1 MAKYTE
7 SKYSG
12 SERPR
17 AGIADTE
24 GEIRLVELFHQINR
38 MIWKLLAPMFKEGR
52 LSVTE
57 SVALMAVHKRG
68 MIRVTK
74 IARII
79 GIPASTLTGI
89 LDRLVRQGLLKRSRD
104 PEDRRSVVM
113 TETPKA
119 REFIRNWMA
128 PMESIMQRALKSMP
142 GSRKKRLILDLQY
155 VLDSLEH
162 TDENHGCK

>member
-1 MAKYTE
+1 MSKYTKP
-7 SKYSG
+7 KYSEA
-12 SERPR
+12 ERD
-17 AGIADTE
+17 GTQDE
-24 GEIRLVELFHQINR
+24 MRLVELFHQINR
-38 MIWKLLAPMFKEGR
+38 RIWRLIAPMFKDGR

-68 MIRVTK
+68 MIHTTRLAK
-74 IARII
+74 LI

-89 LDRLVRQGLLKRSRD
+89 LDRLVRQGLLKRGRD

-128 PMESIMQRALKSMP
+128 PMHSEMRGALKSMP
-142 GSRKKRLILDLQY
+142 GSRKKRLIQDLQY
-155 VLDSLEH
+155 VLDSLES
-162 TDENHGCK
+162 TDESHECP